1 MNYLNYITKREYI
14 NIYIILIYF
23 FSILFLFIIKFSI
36 PHYAKFFTFITIL
49 IMFLIVFFN
58 LLFKK
63 NIEFNKNILLLFLAL
78 IVAEYVSTDN
88 NIYQLVLKKN
98 SCLELKINFICKYYN
113 YIYLFYAFLVSI
125 ILYNYK
131 KINFENIFIFT
142 SLIFSI
148 FGFLYSTFFLLYSQF
163 ASFNDYLHLTDRLN
177 FPPKMHRVFFHFSV
191 TYLNSTRNYE
201 LFIILIGQIFIVKKI
216 FNNLEFNKK
225 KFLNYII
232 FSFFSI
238 FIFFSYAKS
247 IWFLEIIF
255 FITLF
260 LFFLKKRRYLSE
272 LVKLILIKIFAIIVF
287 ILILFYIFNFSDLIK
302 YDQEKYKSNIFYYTA
317 ARITSLFSSKLTDHL
332 YYKNKDLW
340 FYYIDGANKK
350 SLEEFEILKETNQF
364 EFYKENKL
372 NEKLKDNF
380 DSTYQRL
387 DIYKDGLKYFIKKP
401 MGYGVGNIP
410 VHEGNPESGVLYVML
425 TYGMLGIIL
434 YSYWIFIILK
444 ELKLKISNNINREQ
458 NIFEYIFFII
468 FILSQLFNSYFD
480 YIFFW
485 FFVGY
490 FISKVNIT
498 KKITIQKRIKK
509 IL

>member
-1 MNYLNYITKREYI
+1 MNYLNYITKRQYV
-14 NIYIILIYF
+14 NIYIVLIYF

-36 PHYAKFFTFITIL
+36 PYYFKFLTFLAVASI
-49 IMFLIVFFN
+49 FLIVFFN

-63 NIEFNKNILLLFLAL
+63 KIEFNKNILLLFLSL
-78 IVAEYVSTDN
+78 IVVEYISTDN
-88 NIYQLVLKKN
+88 DINQFVLKKN
-98 SCLELKINFICKYYN
+98 SCLELKINFICKYFN

-142 SLIFSI
+142 SLVFLI

-177 FPPKMHRVFFHFSV
+177 FPPKMHKVFFHFSV

-201 LFIILIGQIFIVKKI
+201 LFIILVGQIFIVKKI

-232 FSFFSI
+232 FSFFSV
-238 FIFFSYAKS
+238 FIFFSYVKS

-255 FITLF
+255 FITVF

-272 LVKLILIKIFAIIVF
+272 LVKLIIIKIFAIIF
-287 ILILFYIFNFSDLIK
+287 FFLILFYIFNISDLIK
-302 YDQEKYKSNIFYYTA
+302 YDQEKYKSNFFYYTA
-317 ARITSLFSSKLTDHL
+317 ARITSLFSSKLTDQL

-340 FYYIDGANKK
+340 FYYIDGSDKMA
-350 SLEEFEILKETNQF
+350 LEEFEILKKTNQF
-364 EFYKENKL
+364 QFYKEKKL
-372 NEKLKDNF
+372 DEKIKGNF
-380 DSTYQRL
+380 DSTDQRL
-387 DIYKDGLKYFIKKP
+387 NIYKDGLKNFIKKP

-410 VHEGNPESGVLYVML
+410 ARGGNPESGVLYIML
-425 TYGMLGIIL
+425 TYGMPGIIL
-434 YSYWIFIILK
+434 YSYLIFIILK

-458 NIFEYIFFII
+458 NIFEYIFFIV
-468 FILSQLFNSYFD
+468 FILSQLFNSYFE

-485 FFVGY
+485 FFIGY
-490 FISKVNIT
+490 FISRINVT
-498 KKITIQKRIKK
+498 KKITIQNKIKK
-509 IL
+509 VL